1 MTTAMRTNAP
11 LPRRPKTDCQ
21 LADRVAGMETPML
34 TEMAAATFHL
44 ERLVERVGTPEQEL
58 AAYTADMT
66 PARHCDY
73 GLGTADRIRR
83 ALDTL
88 TAPYE
93 KPATTDPAT
102 DADPAGDTEA

>member
-1 MTTAMRTNAP
+1 MTTAMRTNGP

-58 AAYTADMT
+58 AAYRTGMTA
-66 PARHCDY
+66 ARHCDY
-73 GLGTADRIRR
+73 VLGVADRIRR
-83 ALDTL
+83 AVDQL
-88 TAPYE
+88 TAPYD
-93 KPATTDPAT
+93 KPATTDTAT
-102 DADPAGDTEA
+102 GTDPASDAA